1 MKNRP
6 VLKQFYLELIFAKD
20 EFFSL
25 EIVHVFLENFLMLNA
40 FGILYSFQILNV
52 PLALNQKNKRQD

>member
-20 EFFSL
+20 ELFSL
-25 EIVHVFLENFLMLNA
+25 EIVHVFLENFL
-40 FGILYSFQILNV
+40 I
-52 PLALNQKNKRQD
+52 